1 MKEKMEKFM
10 DTERDVYADEYQ
22 AKKNGYYERKLLTR
36 WGLIEDLRVP
46 GTRDGEFYPS
56 LLIPYHRTWHLE
68 DIIINLYS
76 GGMSLE
82 EIEKSNPITC
92 SHIENY
98 PCNPRRCTGMEK

>member
-10 DTERDVYADEYQ
+10 DTERDVYADEHQ
-22 AKKNGYYERKLLTR
+22 AKKNGYYEKKLLTR

-46 GTRDGEFYPS
+46 GTRDGEFCPS
-56 LLIPYHRTWHLE
+56 LLISYHRTWHLE
-68 DIIINLYS
+68 DIIITLYS

-98 PCNPRRCTGMEK
+98 PCSPRRCTGMEK